1 MLCCMFSEPPDTIP
15 NKQQKKIYIK
25 LLCVFFYSIHRDWIN
40 ACRTNN
46 NNIENLRPNI
56 MDLQIGRENNNKKYA
71 CQFAPST

>member
-1 MLCCMFSEPPDTIP
+1 MLYVFGASGHYTQETTTAK
-15 NKQQKKIYIK
+15 NIK
-25 LLCVFFYSIHRDWIN
+25 LLCVFFYSIHRDCIN